1 MAEYRKILLP
11 DNLSA
16 ETDRYI
22 KKVIDSLK
30 KAEKLN
36 VIDEGV
42 LYILA
47 ESHDQYIKATE
58 TIKREGMT
66 IAGSRNTIVVHPCV
80 RIAKDNKATILNI
93 MTEMGLTIKSRSKMN
108 VLESESE
115 KSPLENFFAND

>member
-1 MAEYRKILLP
+1 MEYKRILLP
-11 DNLSA
+11 DNLSS

-30 KAEKLN
+30 KSDKLN

-47 ESHDQYIKATE
+47 DSHNQYIRATE
-58 TIKREGMT
+58 TINKEGMT
-66 IAGSRNTIVVHPCV
+66 IPGSRNSIVVHPCV
-80 RIAKDNKATILNI
+80 RIAKDNKAVCLSI

-108 VLESESE
+108 VMEAETE
-115 KSPLENFFAND
+115 SPLANFLKNN